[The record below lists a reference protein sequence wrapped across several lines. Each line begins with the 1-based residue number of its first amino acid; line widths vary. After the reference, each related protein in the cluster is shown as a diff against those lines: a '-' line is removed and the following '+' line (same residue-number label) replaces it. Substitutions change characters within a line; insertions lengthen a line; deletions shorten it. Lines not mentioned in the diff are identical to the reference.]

1 MLIHYDIP
9 KINKVLDDFYNAT
22 GTRIDLFS
30 ESFTPISYSGHE
42 ICRYCHAIQQ
52 NSVNKD
58 ICIKFDNML
67 LQKSRSSQKS
77 ERDICPF
84 GLLNIVSPI
93 MYENSAIG
101 YLFFGQ
107 MKTNPSLPK
116 ELITDRNDYE
126 ELKLLSIS
134 QTESIANLAEILIG
148 HILTE
153 NMLKPEAAEVL
164 TRAITYIDEN
174 LEKDLSIKQISKSIN
189 VSKSVLY
196 SKFHTRF
203 NCTIGEYIGKKRV
216 ERSVEMLTK
225 TSLSVEEISQKCG
238 FSSASYYT
246 KTFKKLM
253 GITPLK
259 FKKTQS

>member
-30 ESFTPISYSGHE
+30 DSFAPISYSGHE
-42 ICRYCHAIQQ
+42 ICGYCHKIQQ
-52 NSVNKD
+52 SAANKVA
-58 ICIKFDNML
+58 CVKFDNML
-67 LQKSRSSQKS
+67 LQKSRSSQKT

-93 MYENSAIG
+93 IYENTAIG

-107 MKTNPSLPK
+107 MKTNPALPK
-116 ELITDRNDYE
+116 ELMTDRKDFE
-126 ELKLLSIS
+126 ELKLLTLS

-153 NMLKPEAAEVL
+153 NMLKPDAAEVL
-164 TRAITYIDEN
+164 TRAVAYIEEN

-196 SKFHTRF
+196 SKFHARF
-203 NCTIGEYIGKKRV
+203 NCTIGEFISKKRV
-216 ERSVEMLTK
+216 ERSAELLTK
-225 TSLSVEEISQKCG
+225 TSKSIEEISQKCG
-238 FSSASYYT
+238 FSSASYFT
-246 KTFKKLM
+246 KTFKKMM
-253 GITPLK
+253 GVTPLK